1 MISATRYMCRGIVD
15 SSPVELIRLDQTEAG
30 VTTEKQKL
38 FFNKR
43 PFDFKLQLYNISTSS
58 RSLLVFN

>member
-43 PFDFKLQLYNISTSS
+43 PFDFKLQLYISTSS